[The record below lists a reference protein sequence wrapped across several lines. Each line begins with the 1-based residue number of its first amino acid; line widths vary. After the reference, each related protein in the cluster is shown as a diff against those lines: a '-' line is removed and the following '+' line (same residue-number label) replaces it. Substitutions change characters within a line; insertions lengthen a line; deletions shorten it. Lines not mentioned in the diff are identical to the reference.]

1 MRRHSRYGFVGI
13 ALGAVVALAGSLA
26 LPATGAAEDAIEA
39 RPGGTLSRILGGA
52 AVRFCADPN
61 NLPFSSQDP
70 QQPGFDVEI
79 AKLVAGELGRAASF
93 FWFPAGW
100 GRRAIARL
108 AEGDCDLFPGLPLD
122 PGFAHANP
130 KLILSSA
137 YYTLVHALVI
147 PEANGIRSVAELKG
161 KTVSAEAA
169 SMADYYLVKQGYARH
184 LYRRFHPEEAFEA
197 MSAREADAALMWAV
211 VAGWT
216 ARKYPELRLRLF
228 GIDDPQMRY
237 PMAIAMRKEDADL
250 KAAVDRAL
258 ARIGEKTVS
267 AIMER
272 YGVPATSSAG
282 AGDRSRVS
290 GAGEPTGAEVIRVAE
305 EADEGPGV
313 RQLWGMCT
321 PCHGLN
327 ARGGG
332 IVPSLK
338 DSKLT
343 DSEFV
348 KAVLNGR
355 RGTPMIPWKGLL
367 SEKQILGIRD
377 HIKNHIPD

>member
-1 MRRHSRYGFVGI
+1 M
-13 ALGAVVALAGSLA
+13 
-26 LPATGAAEDAIEA
+26 
-39 RPGGTLSRILGGA
+39 LS
-52 AVRFCADPN
+52 N
-61 NLPFSSQDP
+61 S
-70 QQPGFDVEI
+70 
-79 AKLVAGELGRAASF
+79 
-93 FWFPAGW
+93 
-100 GRRAIARL
+100 
-108 AEGDCDLFPGLPLD
+108 
-122 PGFAHANP
+122 
-130 KLILSSA
+130 
-137 YYTLVHALVI
+137 YYTLMHALVI
-147 PEANGIRSVAELKG
+147 PEAKGIKSVAELKG
-161 KTVSAEAA
+161 KTVSVEAA
-169 SMADYYLVKQGYARH
+169 SMADYYLAGQGYARH
-184 LYRRFHPEEAFEA
+184 LYRRFHPEEAFQA
-197 MSAREADAALMWAV
+197 MSANEADAALMWSV

-216 ARKYPELRLRLF
+216 AKQYPELRVRLV

-237 PMAIAMRKEDADL
+237 PIAMAMRKEDADL

-258 ARIGEKTVS
+258 ARIGEKTVT
-267 AIMER
+267 AILAR
-272 YGVPATSSAG
+272 YGVPAGPSAT
-282 AGDRSRVS
+282 AGDRSWAL
-290 GAGEPTGAEVIRVAE
+290 GAGEWTGAEVIPVAE

-313 RQLWGMCT
+313 GQLWGMCT